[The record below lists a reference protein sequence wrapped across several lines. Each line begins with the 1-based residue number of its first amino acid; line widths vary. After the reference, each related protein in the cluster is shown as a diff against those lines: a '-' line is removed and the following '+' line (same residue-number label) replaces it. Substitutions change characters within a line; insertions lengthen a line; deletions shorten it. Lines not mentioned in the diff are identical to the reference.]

1 LVVEVT
7 LWWADEVGAVHARPP
22 AEEDDMELSS
32 REFWTVLHG
41 MGFGAVYLLAFAG
54 GLAGLYSLRPGY
66 LTAEGLE
73 ERTHRL
79 KIGMWVM
86 AVIAWFTVV
95 SGTWT
100 VYIWYRAKPG
110 AGADL
115 SQFPRALLLSS
126 PKTQEWHNFGMEWKE
141 HVAWI
146 VPMVATS
153 LAFVIGHYGR
163 KLVEMQALRRAL
175 MWLLVISFGAAAA
188 AGVFGAFINKVA
200 PTH

>member
-1 LVVEVT
+1 MDLGGNSHP
-7 LWWADEVGAVHARPP
+7 AS
-22 AEEDDMELSS
+22 AEEYDMELTS

-66 LTAEGLE
+66 LTSEGLE
-73 ERTHRL
+73 ERAHRL
-79 KIGMWVM
+79 KIGMWIM
-86 AVIAWFTVV
+86 AAIAWFTVV
-95 SGTWT
+95 SGTWI

-110 AGADL
+110 SGGVDL
-115 SQFPRALLLSS
+115 AQFPRALLLSS
-126 PKTQEWHNFGMEWKE
+126 PKTSEWHNFGMEWKE

-163 KLVEMQALRRAL
+163 KLVEMQSLRRAL

-188 AGVFGAFINKVA
+188 AGIFGAFINKVA
-200 PTH
+200 PIH